1 MQAPTGPTWAPSKQ
15 AAAWTSDAAKAAPGA
30 GAIAACDIV
39 ADSSIA
45 PAATSAAKDPLLDL
59 RDSIIFLPTF
69 AASSRWFE

>member
-1 MQAPTGPTWAPSKQ
+1 M
-15 AAAWTSDAAKAAPGA
+15 SDAAYVAAGA

-45 PAATSAAKDPLLDL
+45 PAATSAAKEPLFYLP
-59 RDSIIFLPTF
+59 DSIIFLPMF